1 MNSPEYVKGL
11 LNVIY
16 KWCQDNL
23 IKMNLI
29 VSKKFKE
36 LTTNLATDFIA
47 LTSLLIAIFTFLL
60 EHKINSLGEDVE
72 DDAENELSWCY
83 VNPAYQY

>member
-1 MNSPEYVKGL
+1 MLMNSPEYVKCL

-47 LTSLLIAIFTFLL
+47 LTSLLIAITF
-60 EHKINSLGEDVE
+60 
-72 DDAENELSWCY
+72 Y
-83 VNPAYQY
+83 